1 MGGTISDSKEDR
13 SGAVPPEASGPPPR
27 SLTLMGD
34 RYAVEREIGHG
45 GMGRVF
51 AARDLKLGR
60 EVAIKL
66 LPPGAHSDEQL
77 RRFEQ
82 EARAAGSLDH
92 PNVLVIHDIGVLEGE
107 PYIVSELL
115 QGATL
120 RKRLGGK
127 ELSPAKAVDWALQLA
142 QGLRAAHDKGIVHRD
157 LKPENLFVTNE
168 GRLKILD
175 FGIAKL
181 AAPSAQSGTR
191 EGAILGTVGYMAPEQ
206 VRGQRADQR
215 SDIFACGGILYEMLA
230 GRRPF
235 EGSSD
240 LETASAILNQEP
252 SPLPRH
258 VPPELDRIVRRCL
271 EKDPADRFQSTADL
285 ALALGTT
292 PSLAKGRLGLRR
304 PRQYGIAAAVI
315 ALAIGVVTVL
325 TLTRNRRPDGSK
337 HAQSLAVLPLE
348 NLSGQPDQEYF
359 ADGLTDALIT
369 DLSQIRSLRVVS
381 STSAMRYKKARPPL
395 REIAS
400 ALNADLIVE
409 GSVVRDHD
417 QVRVTARL
425 IDGATDRHLWTR
437 SYERSVR
444 DVLNLQGEMARTIAR
459 EIRVTLTPQEEAR
472 LAVARS
478 VSPEAHEAYLMG
490 RYAFNKRTEAGL
502 KQALQYYRRAID
514 LDPGYAPAHAAL
526 ASTYNVMQFYA
537 GFSPTIAFPLAR
549 EAAQKALQL
558 DDSLAEAHAALAR
571 VAAYYDWEWANA
583 DREFKR
589 AIDLQPNDP
598 DVYHSYS
605 RYLAATGRVDE
616 ALENVRHAQQLDPAP
631 LIFKANEAIT
641 LYFARQYGLA
651 IEQLQ
656 KVAELDPNFYVAYW
670 GLGLCLEQRGDASGA
685 IVQFEKALA
694 LKQESNPNVLASL
707 GHAYALADRRSDALR
722 VLERLAALA
731 TTRYVPSYYAATV
744 QIGLGEP
751 GKAIALLEKSYA
763 ERSTLLGYLKMDPR
777 FDPLRRESAFQ
788 ALLSRI
794 GL

>member
-1 MGGTISDSKEDR
+1 VGGTISDSEEVR
-13 SGAVPPEASGPPPR
+13 SEAVPPEASGPPPR

-215 SDIFACGGILYEMLA
+215 SDIFACGSILYEMLA

-252 SPLPRH
+252 APLPRH

-271 EKDPADRFQSTADL
+271 EKDPADRFHSAADL

-292 PSLAKGRLGLRR
+292 PSLAKARLGLRR

-315 ALAIGVVTVL
+315 ALVIGVVTVL
-325 TLTRNRRPDGSK
+325 TLTRNRPPGGSK
-337 HAQSLAVLPLE
+337 H
-348 NLSGQPDQEYF
+348 
-359 ADGLTDALIT
+359 T
-369 DLSQIRSLRVVS
+369 
-381 STSAMRYKKARPPL
+381 
-395 REIAS
+395 
-400 ALNADLIVE
+400 
-409 GSVVRDHD
+409 
-417 QVRVTARL
+417 
-425 IDGATDRHLWTR
+425 
-437 SYERSVR
+437 
-444 DVLNLQGEMARTIAR
+444 
-459 EIRVTLTPQEEAR
+459 
-472 LAVARS
+472 
-478 VSPEAHEAYLMG
+478 
-490 RYAFNKRTEAGL
+490 
-502 KQALQYYRRAID
+502 
-514 LDPGYAPAHAAL
+514 
-526 ASTYNVMQFYA
+526 
-537 GFSPTIAFPLAR
+537 
-549 EAAQKALQL
+549 
-558 DDSLAEAHAALAR
+558 LAEAHAALAR

-589 AIDLQPNDP
+589 AIDLQPNDA

-685 IVQFEKALA
+685 IAQFEKALA

-707 GHAYALADRRSDALR
+707 GHAYALANRRSDALR

-751 GKAIALLEKSYA
+751 GKAMALLEKSYA

>member
-1 MGGTISDSKEDR
+1 
-13 SGAVPPEASGPPPR
+13 
-27 SLTLMGD
+27 MGD

-215 SDIFACGGILYEMLA
+215 SDIFACGSILYEMLA

-252 SPLPRH
+252 APLPRH

-271 EKDPADRFQSTADL
+271 EKDPADRFHSAADL

-292 PSLAKGRLGLRR
+292 PSLAKARLGLRR

-315 ALAIGVVTVL
+315 ALVIGVVTVL
-325 TLTRNRRPDGSK
+325 TLTRNRPPGGSK
-337 HAQSLAVLPLE
+337 H
-348 NLSGQPDQEYF
+348 
-359 ADGLTDALIT
+359 T
-369 DLSQIRSLRVVS
+369 
-381 STSAMRYKKARPPL
+381 
-395 REIAS
+395 
-400 ALNADLIVE
+400 
-409 GSVVRDHD
+409 
-417 QVRVTARL
+417 
-425 IDGATDRHLWTR
+425 
-437 SYERSVR
+437 
-444 DVLNLQGEMARTIAR
+444 
-459 EIRVTLTPQEEAR
+459 
-472 LAVARS
+472 
-478 VSPEAHEAYLMG
+478 
-490 RYAFNKRTEAGL
+490 
-502 KQALQYYRRAID
+502 
-514 LDPGYAPAHAAL
+514 
-526 ASTYNVMQFYA
+526 
-537 GFSPTIAFPLAR
+537 
-549 EAAQKALQL
+549 
-558 DDSLAEAHAALAR
+558 LAEAHAALAR

-589 AIDLQPNDP
+589 AIDLQPNDA

-685 IVQFEKALA
+685 IAQFEKALA

-707 GHAYALADRRSDALR
+707 GHAYALANRRSDALR

-751 GKAIALLEKSYA
+751 GKAMALLEKSYA

>member
-1 MGGTISDSKEDR
+1 MGGTISDSEEVR
-13 SGAVPPEASGPPPR
+13 SEAVPPEASGPPPR

-215 SDIFACGGILYEMLA
+215 SDIFACGSILYEMLA

-252 SPLPRH
+252 APLPRH

-271 EKDPADRFQSTADL
+271 EKDPADRFHSAADL

-292 PSLAKGRLGLRR
+292 PSLAKARLGLRR

-315 ALAIGVVTVL
+315 ALVIGVVTVL
-325 TLTRNRRPDGSK
+325 TLTRNRPPGGSK
-337 HAQSLAVLPLE
+337 H
-348 NLSGQPDQEYF
+348 
-359 ADGLTDALIT
+359 T
-369 DLSQIRSLRVVS
+369 
-381 STSAMRYKKARPPL
+381 
-395 REIAS
+395 
-400 ALNADLIVE
+400 
-409 GSVVRDHD
+409 
-417 QVRVTARL
+417 
-425 IDGATDRHLWTR
+425 
-437 SYERSVR
+437 
-444 DVLNLQGEMARTIAR
+444 
-459 EIRVTLTPQEEAR
+459 
-472 LAVARS
+472 
-478 VSPEAHEAYLMG
+478 
-490 RYAFNKRTEAGL
+490 
-502 KQALQYYRRAID
+502 
-514 LDPGYAPAHAAL
+514 
-526 ASTYNVMQFYA
+526 
-537 GFSPTIAFPLAR
+537 
-549 EAAQKALQL
+549 
-558 DDSLAEAHAALAR
+558 LAEAHAALAR

-589 AIDLQPNDP
+589 AIDLQPNDA

-685 IVQFEKALA
+685 IAQFEKALA

-707 GHAYALADRRSDALR
+707 GHAYALANRRSDALR

-751 GKAIALLEKSYA
+751 GKAMALLEKSYA